1 VSGRIYVEP
10 SVVVVLPSVGD
21 VRVAEVGAGRELV
34 ATGRVA
40 DELRGFF
47 ATGARGPVLRAL
59 GEAHP
64 IARVAESL
72 AGQPWVPLERSSAL
86 TLDGLYTLFLELTGQ
101 CNERCVHCYAD
112 AGPEVSSALARPVV
126 ERVLAEARALGFDHV
141 QFTGGDPLICAF
153 LPELVERA
161 TALGFGSREIY
172 TNGLLLSDALLD
184 RLAPS
189 APSLAFSFYSHD
201 PDTHDR
207 ITRTPGSQVRTAR
220 AIRRAVDRGFRVRV
234 SILIMKENAGD
245 LGATIAF
252 VRALGVENVGGG
264 GTVAVG
270 RGEVFEADRS
280 SLNDDAD
287 LAAGDGHRPRAESR
301 EGKLCVT
308 SDGAVVPCIFNR
320 EERLGDV
327 HAQSLAEILARPA
340 RRPRALRVQ
349 GDEREL
355 SCPSCRVTRYA
366 LAACE
371 RE

>member
-1 VSGRIYVEP
+1 VLGRIYVER
-10 SVVVVLPSVGD
+10 SVVVLLPTTGD
-21 VRVAEVGAGRELV
+21 VRVAELGVGCELV

-47 ATGARGPVLRAL
+47 ETGLRGPVFAAL
-59 GEAHP
+59 GDEHP
-64 IARVAESL
+64 IVRVAAALEG
-72 AGQPWVPLERSSAL
+72 APWVPLEPTHAL
-86 TLDGLYTLFLELTGQ
+86 VLDGVHTLFLELTGQ

-112 AGPEVSSALARPVV
+112 AGPEISSALSRPVV
-126 ERVLAEARALGFDHV
+126 ERVLVEARALGFDHV
-141 QFTGGDPLICAF
+141 QFTGGDPLICGF

-189 APSLAFSFYSHD
+189 EPSIAFSFYSHD

-220 AIRRAVDRGFRVRV
+220 AIRRAVDRGLRVRV
-234 SILIMKENAGD
+234 SILIMQENAGD
-245 LGATIAF
+245 LAATIDH

-270 RGEVFEADRS
+270 RGEVFAADRL
-280 SLNDDAD
+280 SLDDEPGRAR
-287 LAAGDGHRPRAESR
+287 GDGHRPRADGR

-308 SDGAVVPCIFNR
+308 SEGSVVPCIFNR
-320 EERLGDV
+320 EERLGNV
-327 HAQSLAEILARPA
+327 HERSLAEILAKPA
-340 RRPRALRVQ
+340 RKSRSLRVQ
-349 GDEREL
+349 GEEREL
-355 SCPSCRVTRYA
+355 SCPSCRVTRFA

-371 RE
+371 RS

>member
-1 VSGRIYVEP
+1 MLGRIYVER
-10 SVVVVLPSVGD
+10 SVVVLLPTTGD
-21 VRVAEVGAGRELV
+21 VRVAELGVGRELV

-47 ATGARGPVLRAL
+47 ATGARGPVLVAL
-59 GEAHP
+59 GEEHP
-64 IARVAESL
+64 IARVAASL
-72 AGQPWVPLERSSAL
+72 EGAPWVPLEPTHAL
-86 TLDGLYTLFLELTGQ
+86 VLDGVHTLFLELTGQ

-126 ERVLAEARALGFDHV
+126 ERVLEEARALGFDHV
-141 QFTGGDPLICAF
+141 QFTGGDPLICGF

-189 APSLAFSFYSHD
+189 EPSLAFSFYSYD
-201 PDTHDR
+201 PETHDR

-220 AIRRAVDRGFRVRV
+220 AIRRAVERGFRARV
-234 SILIMKENAGD
+234 SILIMAENAGH
-245 LGATIAF
+245 LGATIDY
-252 VRALGVENVGGG
+252 VRTLGVENVGGG

-270 RGEVFEADRS
+270 RGDVFATDRR
-280 SLNDDAD
+280 SLGDDPARTSD
-287 LAAGDGHRPRAESR
+287 DGHRPRGESR

-308 SDGAVVPCIFNR
+308 SEGSVVPCIFNR
-320 EERLGDV
+320 DERLGNV
-327 HAQSLAEILARPA
+327 HERSLAEILANPA

-349 GDEREL
+349 GEEREL

-371 RE
+371 RS